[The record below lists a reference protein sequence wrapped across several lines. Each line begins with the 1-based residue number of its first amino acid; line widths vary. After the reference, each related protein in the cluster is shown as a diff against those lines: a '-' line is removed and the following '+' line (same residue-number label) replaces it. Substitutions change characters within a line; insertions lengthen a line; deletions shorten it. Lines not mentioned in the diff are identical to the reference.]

1 MAVTKVVEEE
11 AEEEDEDSEEPADLS
26 EIGLAKAKEVSSQM
40 LLLCAWRTV
49 KEKPIIR
56 FTSFNF
62 TDQGSFNFFVG
73 ITNLDSCFQ
82 QLDITNKA

>member
-1 MAVTKVVEEE
+1 MIAYHSNSWSVGNSDIESMAVTRVVEEE

-49 KEKPIIR
+49 KEKPIIS

-62 TDQGSFNFFVG
+62 MREVS
-73 ITNLDSCFQ
+73 
-82 QLDITNKA
+82 